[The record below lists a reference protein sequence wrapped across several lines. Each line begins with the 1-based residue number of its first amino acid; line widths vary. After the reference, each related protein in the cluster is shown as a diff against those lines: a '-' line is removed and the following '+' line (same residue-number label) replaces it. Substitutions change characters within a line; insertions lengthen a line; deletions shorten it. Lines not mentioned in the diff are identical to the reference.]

1 MDVLKPIFCA
11 TSLIEIHVTGPYQ
24 YSLMWV
30 QTMMQFCKLYQ
41 ELNNTKGA
49 DMLNTERQIFTFV
62 ETAIFKNHFQEKV
75 YYVALTL
82 AYASTKKKL

>member
-1 MDVLKPIFCA
+1 
-11 TSLIEIHVTGPYQ
+11 
-24 YSLMWV
+24 
-30 QTMMQFCKLYQ
+30 
-41 ELNNTKGA
+41 
-49 DMLNTERQIFTFV
+49 MLNTERQIFTFV